1 VTGQPPGGR
10 LCPIL
15 GGDAVAHRDKACNP
29 FPSVLDL
36 RRAFVSEQ
44 LSLLAV
50 QRSDRTAQQELSPAA
65 GTGVEGSVFG
75 LAFALTD
82 GVAMHRCAQNS
93 LEQGER
99 LWNVVDFWVC

>member
-1 VTGQPPGGR
+1 MTGQPPSGR
-10 LCPIL
+10 LYPIL
-15 GGDAVAHRDKACNP
+15 AGDAVAPRDKACNP

-44 LSLLAV
+44 LSLLSL
-50 QRSDRTAQQELSPAA
+50 QRSDPTAQQELSPAA

-82 GVAMHRCAQNS
+82 GVAMNRCA
-93 LEQGER
+93 
-99 LWNVVDFWVC
+99 